1 MDKPLS
7 EFVHDVVIDSKKSDL
22 LSAMVGKSRN
32 TLLNELNPENLS
44 NKAGMD
50 LLLPVMEKC
59 DPEDRIMH
67 GLAGARGGVFLRLP
81 EMKGADG
88 ARRQFMQ
95 AMGELG
101 ALARS
106 YEHATSEDGPG
117 GAAVRM
123 DELEKFEA
131 QAQAALT
138 GLQGAIVACRA
149 ELRLTKE

>member
-7 EFVHDVVIDSKKSDL
+7 EIVHDVVIDSKKSDL

-67 GLAGARGGVFLRLP
+67 ELARVRGGVFLRLP

-88 ARRQFMQ
+88 AMRQFLR

-106 YEHATSEDGPG
+106 YEHAVDESGPG
-117 GAAVRM
+117 GEAVRP

-138 GLQGAIVACRA
+138 GLQAAVVACRL
-149 ELRLTKE
+149 ELSRVRE